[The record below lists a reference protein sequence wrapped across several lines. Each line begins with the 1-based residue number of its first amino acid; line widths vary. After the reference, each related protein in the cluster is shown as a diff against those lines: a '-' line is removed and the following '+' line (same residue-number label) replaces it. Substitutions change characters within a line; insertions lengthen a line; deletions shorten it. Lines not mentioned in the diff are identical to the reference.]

1 MKIIGQIQR
10 SSEQKENVIP
20 LNNGLQ
26 GFISN
31 ELKDGSDYG
40 KILSYSKPTLLKPGA
55 EKICQYMK
63 LSIEYKVEHRYEEW
77 QKGLFHFEVR
87 VMLRQQEGT
96 LVVAEG
102 IGSCNTKEEQYVSH
116 NPYSIINTVLKMA
129 KKRALVDAVLN
140 VSATSGIF
148 TQDIEDLSTNNEIK
162 GGEEPV
168 TNNQLRKI
176 HQLVKEQGMSPS
188 TAKEMM
194 KMMFGVDHSTK
205 LSKTQASSFIQ
216 DLLTLGES

>member
-1 MKIIGQIQR
+1 MRLIEQQSHKGQT
-10 SSEQKENVIP
+10 EKVVP

-31 ELKDGSDYG
+31 ELKEGIDYG
-40 KILSYSKPTLLKPGA
+40 KVPGYSKPTLLKPGA
-55 EKICQYMK
+55 EKVCQYMK

-87 VMLRQQEGT
+87 VMLRQKDGT
-96 LVVAEG
+96 LVVVEG
-102 IGSCNTKEEQYVSH
+102 IGSCNTKEEKFASQ

-148 TQDIEDLSTNNEIK
+148 TQDIEELPNNNEMK
-162 GGEEPV
+162 GGEVPI
-168 TNNQLRKI
+168 TKNQLKKI
-176 HQLVKEQGMSPS
+176 HQLVKEQGMSPA

-194 KMMFGVDHSTK
+194 KMMFDVDHSTK
-205 LSKTQASSFIQ
+205 LSKIQASSFIE
-216 DLLTLGES
+216 DLLVLNES